1 MRPRWLNE
9 STHAEKQP
17 HVHPRERLADQPL
30 SRIFHTFERRVRARS
45 LQQSRA
51 LVGRV
56 PSRGALL
63 AFPSECE
70 TAQPWPAMTGALPL
84 PNPANQ
90 PTRPPPPATH
100 AGIPR
105 LSNSSP
111 ASLAPQTPARGFP
124 ETAAD
129 YRHSGKPPPAGSPDP
144 SRVRWRR
151 NTPLAS
157 CAACTQVYKPSPQ
170 RQRPTTSEPTSGLN
184 GSPRW
189 AQLTEIRFKERK
201 RRLESGPHCVRRVA
215 AKRFGKINRT
225 AMLFS
230 GGQVP

>member
-1 MRPRWLNE
+1 MWLNE

-17 HVHPRERLADQPL
+17 HVHPRERLADQPQ

-63 AFPSECE
+63 AFP
-70 TAQPWPAMTGALPL
+70 AV
-84 PNPANQ
+84 
-90 PTRPPPPATH
+90 
-100 AGIPR
+100 
-105 LSNSSP
+105 
-111 ASLAPQTPARGFP
+111 APIHDVG
-124 ETAAD
+124 
-129 YRHSGKPPPAGSPDP
+129 
-144 SRVRWRR
+144 RWRPD
-151 NTPLAS
+151 TPLAPW
-157 CAACTQVYKPSPQ
+157 AACTQVYKPSPQ
-170 RQRPTTSEPTSGLN
+170 CQGPTTSEPTSGLN

-189 AQLTEIRFKERK
+189 AQPTEIRFKERK
-201 RRLESGPHCVRRVA
+201 HRLESGPHCVRRVA